1 MQGCQRMIKSANE
14 FISLCH
20 SKDESDVAR
29 SLADEAPLSV
39 WEDLIFNFKIHQID
53 VVQNRTI
60 PFEVMRVLASQGDG
74 LVRSILAEKRRLPID
89 LFDFLSKDSSSL
101 VRKKIAANKKTPAD
115 VVKNLANDGD
125 DDVARVARFR
135 LNPV

>member
-1 MQGCQRMIKSANE
+1 
-14 FISLCH
+14 
-20 SKDESDVAR
+20 
-29 SLADEAPLSV
+29 
-39 WEDLIFNFKIHQID
+39 
-53 VVQNRTI
+53 
-60 PFEVMRVLASQGDG
+60 
-74 LVRSILAEKRRLPID
+74 LAEKRRLPID

-125 DDVARVARFR
+125 NDVARVARFR